1 MQRQA
6 ICRARGL
13 IAASSVLVGLALA
26 SHGAHAQSL
35 DSSNIKAV
43 PTYEAVGLYWSN
55 AGAPPDGCKVQFR
68 KQGDS
73 AWTQGLN
80 LWYDASSNQ
89 CRGSLVNLAP
99 GTTYEA
105 QLGLAT
111 GGFTKG
117 ITFTTWSNTIPVAQ
131 TIKVPSGSTTLNI
144 TAGGSP
150 SGYIVYDGTGSTL
163 DAQNS
168 AATNIN
174 VNASYVVVRGFTLKG
189 AQQHGILI
197 DKNQHDV
204 IIEDNDIS
212 GWGRTRDGTWG
223 TDMDSGIRAICQNE
237 ELTRV
242 TIQRNKIH
250 DPRYAANSWSDGH
263 PAGPQGITFSY
274 CGGNHV
280 FRWNEI
286 YSSKNHFNDAM
297 GGEDNFSTN
306 GFPNKDSDIYGN
318 RIEMTWDDGL
328 EIEGADQNVRVWGNY
343 LDYTATGIASTI
355 DSVGPLYIFRNVYN
369 HSRFYEKSG
378 PDSDDRGPFFK
389 SGSSSDFANGRRYIF
404 HNTMLQPVQSG
415 AQYTLGGGAGIGGTG
430 NNQLVMNTISMNN
443 IFQVWKPNNGAFYQI
458 GGDAQFSNDL
468 TNAPSSP
475 EVGGIVGTPQYASGN
490 GWQSGVGGMYQLA
503 AGSPGYDK
511 GKRIP
516 NFNDGFLGAAPD
528 VGAAEAGA
536 PAMKFGIAAA
546 SATGTVPGSTGSTNT
561 GGSTGGSSGHGGG
574 NPVGRGGAPDMGP
587 RRTIQGASTSGSGTA
602 GGSVSVSSTMDSSS
616 YTIGAGKS
624 VTFTAR
630 VMGNAGAPTGSVSF
644 QANSSTISGCGAIP
658 LSGGQAT
665 CTTSSLGG
673 GTYAITGLYSGDATY
688 TKAVA
693 GPITQTVTGG
703 STSTAYRLTMDS
715 SAYVSRAGQ
724 AVTFTAAV
732 YGNSP
737 TGRVDFQD
745 NGVTIGSC
753 VGIALSGGVATCTT
767 SGLASGSH
775 SIRGIYSGDSSN
787 PSGIAGPITQTVQ

>member
-1 MQRQA
+1 
-6 ICRARGL
+6 
-13 IAASSVLVGLALA
+13 
-26 SHGAHAQSL
+26 
-35 DSSNIKAV
+35 
-43 PTYEAVGLYWSN
+43 
-55 AGAPPDGCKVQFR
+55 
-68 KQGDS
+68 
-73 AWTQGLN
+73 
-80 LWYDASSNQ
+80 
-89 CRGSLVNLAP
+89 
-99 GTTYEA
+99 
-105 QLGLAT
+105 
-111 GGFTKG
+111 
-117 ITFTTWSNTIPVAQ
+117 
-131 TIKVPSGSTTLNI
+131 
-144 TAGGSP
+144 
-150 SGYIVYDGTGSTL
+150 
-163 DAQNS
+163 
-168 AATNIN
+168 
-174 VNASYVVVRGFTLKG
+174 
-189 AQQHGILI
+189 
-197 DKNQHDV
+197 
-204 IIEDNDIS
+204 
-212 GWGRTRDGTWG
+212 
-223 TDMDSGIRAICQNE
+223 
-237 ELTRV
+237 
-242 TIQRNKIH
+242 
-250 DPRYAANSWSDGH
+250 
-263 PAGPQGITFSY
+263 
-274 CGGNHV
+274 
-280 FRWNEI
+280 
-286 YSSKNHFNDAM
+286 
-297 GGEDNFSTN
+297 
-306 GFPNKDSDIYGN
+306 
-318 RIEMTWDDGL
+318 
-328 EIEGADQNVRVWGNY
+328 
-343 LDYTATGIASTI
+343 
-355 DSVGPLYIFRNVYN
+355 
-369 HSRFYEKSG
+369 
-378 PDSDDRGPFFK
+378 
-389 SGSSSDFANGRRYIF
+389 
-404 HNTMLQPVQSG
+404 
-415 AQYTLGGGAGIGGTG
+415 
-430 NNQLVMNTISMNN
+430 MNN

-703 STSTAYRLTMDS
+703 SASTAYRLTMDS